1 VLIHSGL
8 DTATRTD
15 IIDKFDKRTQV
26 EEGEARPRVLV
37 STTDIAGKGFTCVRA
52 KHVWLMEPAFRERDE
67 KQAYSRVRRYGQK
80 AKVVYSWRACCPD
93 IEIENS
99 IMKRQQLLAWVEKQT
114 MEARVTMN
122 AEKKNQYDLDDYA

>member
-1 VLIHSGL
+1 MLIHSGL

-15 IIDKFDKRTQV
+15 IIDKFDYRTDV

-80 AKVVYSWRACCPD
+80 AKVALSLFLSPLFFHFFYFSLMLTVLQVLVLVPVR
-93 IEIENS
+93 
-99 IMKRQQLLAWVEKQT
+99 
-114 MEARVTMN
+114 
-122 AEKKNQYDLDDYA
+122 YAV